1 MKRYAFIALLLLSTA
16 CRSTQSNPH
25 AQTQSQIDSFIRS
38 KKADIGLAVI
48 GPEKDDTF
56 FYNADRLFTMMSV
69 IKFPQ
74 AVGLLHLASNGKLNL
89 DSIVYFDSSTLNRPT
104 WSPLAEE
111 HPEGD
116 FRLSIADCF
125 KYSVAKSDNIVCDQ
139 LYDFMSI
146 PALQKFYNENGFSH
160 LNFKFKYRDMNPD
173 SIAGNNSSPRDM
185 ARLLKDFN
193 TDRLCNNQH
202 KNYLLTIMRNTETG
216 PKRLKGML
224 PGISI
229 AHKTGTYFEEDSF
242 INALN
247 DVGIVE
253 LKDKTYYIAVFVNNS
268 LEGQENTEAII
279 AQLNKMVYD
288 YFRKKYGL
296 K

>member
-1 MKRYAFIALLLLSTA
+1 MTKTLSAFIVALMAIS
-16 CRSTQSNPH
+16 CQSPKG
-25 AQTQSQIDSFIRS
+25 QTPFQSQLDSFIQS

-56 FYNADRLFTMMSV
+56 FYNGDRLFTIMSV
-69 IKFPQ
+69 VKFPQ
-74 AVGLLHLASNGKLNL
+74 AVGLLHLASNNLLNL
-89 DSIVYFDSSTLNRPT
+89 DSMVYFDSTTLNRPT

-111 HPEGD
+111 HPTGD
-116 FRLSIADCF
+116 YSMSIANCF
-125 KYSVAKSDNIVCDQ
+125 NYSVSKSDNIVCDQ
-139 LYDFMSI
+139 LYDYMSI
-146 PALQKFYNENGFSH
+146 PALQKFFHDNGYKN
-160 LNFKFKYRDMNPD
+160 LNFRFKYRDMNPD
-173 SIAGNNSSPRDM
+173 SISGNNSSPRDM

-193 TDRLCNNQH
+193 NNQLCNDQH
-202 KNYLLTIMRNTETG
+202 KNYLLDIMRKTETG
-216 PKRLKGML
+216 PLRLKGLL
-224 PGISI
+224 PGVSI
-229 AHKTGTYFEEDSF
+229 AHKTGTFFEEDSF

-268 LEGQENTEAII
+268 LEGKEKTEAII

-288 YFRKKYGL
+288 YFSKKYGL